1 MFNFNFS
8 IDWACLLKKPRTS
21 VKDSLSTKTSM
32 TAQIIILYSTPEP
45 RWIFAEGRQ
54 YQKDGRDKKGEE
66 QKPWWIFAEGVREKA
81 VESRNQ
87 WIALREQIYRLLKEK
102 KRQEDSWKPVLNF
115 LTILNYLYY
124 IHTR

>member
-1 MFNFNFS
+1 
-8 IDWACLLKKPRTS
+8 
-21 VKDSLSTKTSM
+21 
-32 TAQIIILYSTPEP
+32 
-45 RWIFAEGRQ
+45 
-54 YQKDGRDKKGEE
+54 
-66 QKPWWIFAEGVREKA
+66 VREKA